1 MILLNVIIKPVWVF
15 GIDRQVQVVVGAEV
29 YGKYFSLFSLSLIF
43 NILLDLG
50 ITNFANRNIAQQA
63 DQLQKLSSNGLIAKL
78 ILSFAYTIILFFI
91 AISSGI
97 TDFKLLFLLIALQ
110 VLTSFLL
117 FARGI
122 VSALQLFKTD
132 AILSI
137 IDKGLMI
144 IIAGLWL
151 YTPIFNR
158 TFTVNDFAS
167 LQVLTVGFTLL
178 ISIGVLLKRKVFQQ
192 FSADVSGVFTIVI
205 QSLPFALTVF
215 FMGLHNRTDAFL
227 LERVH
232 SNGAYE
238 AGVYAAA
245 YRLLDAANMLGYLFA
260 TVLVSYWSKHINDRE
275 NTQKSLSFSHQLLI
289 PAGLLLAVLALF
301 LNKELYQL
309 LYHHEAAYAEEILKW
324 CLITIIPYFITHIYG
339 TMLTA
344 SGNIKTL
351 MWLVIVASAINLL
364 INAVAIPGWGATACV
379 IAGMISQGTL
389 AILTV
394 IMVKKKTGYSVD
406 VQVWLKY
413 LIIII
418 VLAVSLFFIGKTS
431 ISIFTKLGIIILEWF
446 IVMNLLRIFSVR
458 SFLNL
463 MREK

>member
-1 MILLNVIIKPVWVF
+1 MILLNVVIKPVWVF

-63 DQLQKLSSNGLIAKL
+63 DQLPTLCSNGLIAKL

-91 AISSGI
+91 ATSSGI

-110 VLTSFLL
+110 VLTSFLV

-144 IIAGLWL
+144 VIAGLWL
-151 YTPIFNR
+151 YTPLIGKP
-158 TFTVNDFAS
+158 FTVDDFAW

-178 ISIGVLLKRKVFQQ
+178 ISIAALVRRKVFRQ
-192 FSADVSGVFTIVI
+192 FTADVAGVFKIVI

-227 LERVH
+227 LERIH

-275 NTQKSLSFSHQLLI
+275 GTQKSLSFSHQLLI
-289 PAGLLLAVLALF
+289 PAGLLLAVVALF
-301 LNKELYQL
+301 LNKEVYQL
-309 LYHHEAAYAEEILKW
+309 LYHHESAYAEEILKW

-351 MWLVIVASAINLL
+351 MWLVIIASAINLVFNS
-364 INAVAIPGWGATACV
+364 IAIPAMGATACV
-379 IAGMISQGTL
+379 IAGMISQGIL
-389 AILTV
+389 AVLTIIL
-394 IMVKKKTGYSVD
+394 VKRKTGYSID
-406 VQVWLKY
+406 TQVWLKY
-413 LIIII
+413 LIITL
-418 VLAVSLFFIGKTS
+418 VLSLSLFFIGKTA
-431 ISIFTKLGIIILEWF
+431 ISIYAKLGIIIAEWF
-446 IVMNLLRIFSVR
+446 IVMNLLRIFSIR

-463 MREK
+463 MNEK